1 MRRLLPI
8 ALLLAASLAAAQMK
22 GVPASVTSVGKFS
35 AEPHGVPASV
45 TSLGP
50 GGYHDRSYPSLTPF
64 PTHLDCRGAT
74 CFPTTYPPIRTRA
87 PRYPAYYPVYYP
99 TYYPT
104 YPQPPVI
111 IINTAPPAAEA
122 DAEYDDE
129 PPAPTVFERRRRTRP
144 YAREERRYEEQGQPP
159 ADAVRQPE
167 VRRDQQISAITP
179 EESTVFVLLDGRQL
193 ELHNFAIVGDF
204 VWNFDGEG
212 PRKILLAQ
220 LDLEQTLKLNA
231 DRGTDLRLPHR

>member
-1 MRRLLPI
+1 M
-8 ALLLAASLAAAQMK
+8 ALLFAASLAAAQMK

-50 GGYHDRSYPSLTPF
+50 RGFHDPTAASFPSLTPF

-74 CFPTTYPPIRTRA
+74 CFPTTYPPIRTRG
-87 PRYPAYYPVYYP
+87 PRYPVYYP
-99 TYYPT
+99 IYYPT
-104 YPQPPVI
+104 YPAYPQPSVI
-111 IINTAPPAAEA
+111 IINTAQPAAEA

-144 YAREERRYEEQGQPP
+144 YAREERRYEEQGAPP
-159 ADAVRQPE
+159 AEPVREPE
-167 VRRDQQISAITP
+167 PRRDQQISAITP
-179 EESTVFVLLDGRQL
+179 EDSTVFVLLDGRQL

-220 LDLEQTLKLNA
+220 LDLDQTLKLNA